1 VREENRQEN
10 LSDDPLGVV
19 PTQELQGQETQQ
31 KMPYGQPSLRWGG
44 GGPQL
49 ASRSETNSNLDYTGT
64 QHRAKCF
71 DKTKHKI
78 FIAFNSST
86 STEHRNFI
94 NAKRQILFAV
104 VTPSILVEYV
114 RVALTNLHT

>member
-1 VREENRQEN
+1 VWYPHRSFKGKKHSKR
-10 LSDDPLGVV
+10 
-19 PTQELQGQETQQ
+19 
-31 KMPYGQPSLRWGG
+31 MPYGQPSLRWGG
-44 GGPQL
+44 GGPQF
-49 ASRSETNSNLDYTGT
+49 ASRSKTNSNLDYTGT
-64 QHRAKCF
+64 QHRAKCI

-86 STEHRNFI
+86 STEHRNFV

-104 VTPSILVEYV
+104 ITPSIPVEYV